1 MKYERMVNSIL
12 QQVGGKENI
21 TNLTHCYTRLRF
33 VLKDNQK
40 ADKGA
45 LEQIKG
51 VKGVVEK
58 GGQLQIVIGN
68 EVSDVYDEF
77 CQISGL
83 KESGERGKDEK
94 KSFIDTISA
103 IFFPIIGLMC
113 ASGLIK
119 GLLSLLVACN
129 VLSDTST
136 TYIILNGV
144 GDTVFYFLP
153 AFLGYTTAKRFG
165 GSPFL
170 GMAIGLALVYPNILA
185 LSSAEPISVLLEG
198 TPFASNVTATILG
211 IPTIVVN
218 YSSSVFPV
226 IISVLVSVQFEKL
239 VTKYTPKVVKSF
251 LPACLTLLIMVP
263 LTLIVIGPIVSILS
277 NLIATGIS
285 TFYGFSP
292 ILASILLAAI
302 YQILIMF
309 GLHGMLFP
317 IIFMNI
323 GMMGYDIIFPA
334 CFVCSFTQIAACL
347 ALSIREKDVE
357 KRSIATSAGI
367 SAIFG
372 ITEPAIYGV
381 TLPNKKAFISS
392 VVASA
397 IGGIIIGIAQ
407 VKMYVLGGMGI
418 VGFLN
423 FVSGDGNNTQL
434 MYVVLAVCVA
444 MVAAFILTFVLN
456 KDLGK
461 TTTQPSEQA
470 AETTQTVSAE
480 TADKTVYAPVR
491 GTVNA
496 LNTCSDETFAGEM
509 LGKGVVI
516 LPTEGAVYA
525 PFDGTIASIFPTK
538 HAIAFVSDA
547 GVEVLVHVGIDT
559 VSLNGKCFNALKS
572 EGTRVK
578 RGDKVLEFDIAGI
591 QKQGYSAEVP
601 VIVTN
606 SDDYA
611 DIQFTYGESADNTV
625 CVMKLS

>member
-12 QQVGGKENI
+12 QKVGGKENI

-33 VLKDNQK
+33 VLKDNAK
-40 ADKGA
+40 ADKPA

-83 KESGERGKDEK
+83 KESPESGKNEK

-119 GLLSLLVACN
+119 GLLALLVACHA
-129 VLSDTST
+129 LSDTST
-136 TYIILNGV
+136 TYIILNGI
-144 GDTVFYFLP
+144 GDTIFYFLP

-239 VTKYTPKVVKSF
+239 ITRYSPKVVKSF

-277 NLIATGIS
+277 NLIANGIS
-285 TFYGFSP
+285 AFYGFSP

-302 YQILIMF
+302 FQILIMF

-357 KRSIATSAGI
+357 KRSIATSAGV

-397 IGGIIIGIAQ
+397 IGGIVIGIAQ

-423 FVSGDGNNTQL
+423 FISGDGSNAQL
-434 MYVVLAVCVA
+434 VYVVLAVCVA
-444 MVAAFILTFVLN
+444 MVAAFLLTFVLN
-456 KDLGK
+456 KDMAK
-461 TTTQPSEQA
+461 PTAAQSDSSAPAQPA
-470 AETTQTVSAE
+470 AAQENAI
-480 TADKTVYAPVR
+480 YAPVH
-491 GTVNA
+491 GAVKA
-496 LNTCSDETFAGEM
+496 LQTCSDETFASEM

-516 LPTEGAVYA
+516 LPAEGAVYA
-525 PFDGTIASIFPTK
+525 PFDGTIASVFATK
-538 HAIAFVSDA
+538 HAIAFVSDTGA
-547 GVEVLVHVGIDT
+547 EVLVHVGIDT
-559 VSLNGKCFNALKS
+559 VSLNGQCFNALKS
-572 EGTRVK
+572 DGARVK
-578 RGDKVLEFDIAGI
+578 RGEKVLEFDINGI
-591 QKQGYSAEVP
+591 QQAGYSTEVP

-611 DIQFTYGESADNTV
+611 DIQFAYSDNADSAV

>member
-1 MKYERMVNSIL
+1 MKYERMVTAIL
-12 QQVGGKENI
+12 HHVGGKENI

-33 VLKDNQK
+33 VLKDNTK
-40 ADKGA
+40 ADKDELGN
-45 LEQIKG
+45 IKG

-68 EVSDVYDEF
+68 EVTDVYDEF
-77 CQISGL
+77 CQMTGL
-83 KESGERGKDEK
+83 KESGEQKNEK

-119 GLLSLLVACN
+119 GLLALLVACGA
-129 VLSDTST
+129 LSDAST
-136 TYIILNGV
+136 TYTILNGV
-144 GDTVFYFLP
+144 GDTIFYYLP
-153 AFLGYTTAKRFG
+153 AFLGYTTAKRFN

-185 LSSAEPISVLLEG
+185 LSSAEPISVLFEG

-226 IISVLVSVQFEKL
+226 IIAVLAAVQFEKL
-239 VTKYTPKVVKSF
+239 VAKYTPKVVKSF

-277 NLIATGIS
+277 NMIANGIS
-285 TFYGFSP
+285 AFYGFSP

-302 YQILIMF
+302 FQILIMF

-334 CFVCSFTQIAACL
+334 CFVCSFTQIACCL
-347 ALSIREKDVE
+347 ALSIRQKDVE
-357 KRSIATSAGI
+357 QKSIATSAGI

-392 VVASA
+392 VIASA
-397 IGGIIIGIAQ
+397 MGGIVIGIAQ

-418 VGFLN
+418 IGFLN

-456 KDLGK
+456 KNIG
-461 TTTQPSEQA
+461 QPAAQQ
-470 AETTQTVSAE
+470 AETDVPSADADSAE
-480 TADKTVYAPVR
+480 KTVYAPVCGSVR
-491 GTVNA
+491 A
-496 LNTCSDETFAGEM
+496 LDTCTDETFASGM
-509 LGKGVVI
+509 LGKGVVVT
-516 LPTEGAVYA
+516 PTEGTVYA
-525 PFDGTIASIFPTK
+525 PFDGVINTVFPTK
-538 HAIAFVSDA
+538 HAIAFVSDT

-559 VSLNGKCFNALKS
+559 VNLKGKHFNALKE
-572 EGTRVK
+572 EGARVK
-578 RGDKVLEFDIAGI
+578 QCEKVLEFDIAGI
-591 QKQGYSAEVP
+591 QKEGYSTEVP
-601 VIVTN
+601 VIITN
-606 SDDYA
+606 SDEYA
-611 DIQFTYGESADNTV
+611 DMQFTYEENSDNTV
-625 CVMKLS
+625 CVVKVS

>member
-1 MKYERMVNSIL
+1 MKYERMVHSIL

-33 VLKDNQK
+33 VLKDTGK
-40 ADKGA
+40 ANKSE
-45 LEQIKG
+45 LEHIKG

-83 KESGERGKDEK
+83 KESGESGKNEK

-119 GLLSLLVACN
+119 GLLALLVACN
-129 VLSDTST
+129 VLSDAST
-136 TYIILNGV
+136 TYTILNGV

-285 TFYGFSP
+285 AFYGFSP

-347 ALSIREKDVE
+347 ALSIREKEIE

-381 TLPNKKAFISS
+381 TLPNKKAFVSTVI
-392 VVASA
+392 ASA
-397 IGGIIIGIAQ
+397 IGGIVIGVAQ

-418 VGFLN
+418 IGFLN
-423 FVSGDGNNTQL
+423 FVSGDGSNTQL

-456 KDLGK
+456 RDLGK
-461 TTTQPSEQA
+461 TAAAPASVQQTIA
-470 AETTQTVSAE
+470 AE
-480 TADKTVYAPVR
+480 KTVYAPVR

-496 LNTCSDETFAGEM
+496 LRTCSDETFASEM

-516 LPTEGAVYA
+516 MPTEGAVYA
-525 PFDGTIASIFPTK
+525 PFDGTIASVFPTK
-538 HAIAFVSDA
+538 HAIAFVSDS
-547 GVEVLVHVGIDT
+547 GVELLVHVGIDT
-559 VSLNGKCFNALKS
+559 VSLNGQCFNALKS
-572 EGTRVK
+572 EGARVK
-578 RGDKVLEFDIAGI
+578 QGDKVLEFDMDGI
-591 QKQGYSAEVP
+591 RKQGYSTEVP

-611 DIQFTYGESADNTV
+611 DIQFTYGENADNTV